1 MFMGKI
7 SIILLTVLLFMAPYF
22 SVIGQSPG
30 NIPRPEFEPGEV
42 LFLVK
47 DNISLKKIDYKNA
60 RIGVS
65 QLDQILQEFEV
76 KNLDALF
83 PNLEDYSNKPLPT
96 LRNAYTNQDI
106 PLANLHRTFKVKLPE
121 NKEFEVFE
129 LIEALKQSNDVVYAE
144 PNYIFKNQLTE
155 TAPTPTRYNSFQ
167 PKRNGTFVPNDPL
180 FAQQQGIKRHQVD
193 QVWSTNKGNGKSIIA
208 VIDTGVD
215 YNHPDLAANIWK
227 NSKESANANG
237 NDTDGNGFID
247 DIRGWDFVNND
258 KDPMDDNMHGTHVAG
273 ILAAVC
279 DNGIGIAGVNCNA
292 KIMPLKAFQS
302 SGRGD
307 ASTIAKAI
315 LYAANNGATVINM
328 SFGSYAESITMRNA
342 LAFAYSKAVL
352 VAAAGNDGRCIG
364 PGRCPDGL
372 FGAPMF
378 PAAYSFVVGVQE
390 NTGSQTGSFS
400 NFDQDGP
407 VFSKYSDLLN
417 YEIKASGINILS
429 TVPNGQ
435 YRALNGTS
443 MASPYV
449 AGAVSLYLEERAT
462 DSKELLFGN
471 LINSSQNGELRL
483 KNALSTVPEP
493 RLEFVTFEIDDKDGG
508 DGDKR
513 PDAGE
518 TVKIIGSV
526 RNTWGQSEGVY
537 MKLDFQ
543 EFEDTTTVDFLV
555 DSVFLG
561 SISPY
566 ATRKN
571 ESNPFKVKLRNN
583 LAHDRDIS
591 LKVIVWDVNGKNR
604 IERNLTLT
612 VYNKAKVGGLIDRN
626 TTWTADKEYLVVE
639 NMRILENVTL
649 TIQPGTTV
657 YFDPNRSIDVRG
669 RLKSYGTY
677 DKTIKF
683 IGMSSNQ
690 RMQNFM
696 GLNGPGI
703 MEIEFSEFSNLNGGL
718 NLGHPNSFLR
728 DSKYQFNYLYGGFPP
743 NLGAETSKNLF
754 SNNYDARVFFPW
766 GSSHPITNNIFSNN
780 DGGQWGEY
788 GNFYFLTT
796 TSNRTIQ
803 SNSFLNDKDYKF
815 SYGIEGG
822 ASTVDI
828 NGNYFGSNDSL
839 KIQKSIRDFFV
850 DNRRPIVKFSPF
862 LTRPSANAHGH
873 VWKILVNGKD
883 AQDEYAQ
890 LDPLGVGRQKV
901 EVYFNRAMDKTRP
914 PFVSMGVRFPY
925 TQTAIGLDGTWNA
938 AGDIYTAY
946 LEVGVGTGDGINRL
960 RVEGARD
967 LQWFDIPIEDSRF
980 NVLVDAAGSLSG
992 EFSATP
998 GLGRIDL
1005 NWESPESEVSDLLG
1019 YNMYRYELRTVGNAQ
1034 VPTDTIKINKVLLTS
1049 EGFQDV
1055 EVVPGK
1061 QYFYG
1066 YKFVRTNLTES
1077 DYSKIISATA
1087 LTAEKGDVNGDLTVN
1102 VLDVVR
1108 TISHIIG
1115 EQPKPFIEEAA
1126 DMNSDTKINV
1136 LDVVKIISKI
1146 TTPGGRIGSTKSEAV
1161 PKATLWVEE
1170 GELVIESEEAVS
1182 GIQLEIKNWDK
1193 NTALK
1198 IRESFRNLE
1207 MIKVETDSTLVLLL
1221 FNFSG
1226 ETIAAGKNSFLTFE
1240 GTSPEIKAAV
1250 LGGIL
1255 GRSILTSI
1263 RYNIAQEPLPSEF
1276 DMEQNKPNPFNTST
1290 IIPYKISSPSS
1301 ATLQV
1306 YNANGE
1312 ILWTETRDHD
1322 RAGKFSFEVNPVSWA
1337 RGIYLYRIIWQGP
1350 AGVKISKVRKMIYI
1364 P

>member
-612 VYNKAKVGGLIDRN
+612 VYNKAKVGGLIDKN
-626 TTWTADKEYLVVE
+626 TTWTASREYLVVE
-639 NMRILENVTL
+639 NLRVAENATL
-649 TIQPGTTV
+649 TIEPGTIIT
-657 YFDPNRSIDVRG
+657 FDVGKSIDVRG
-669 RLKSYGTY
+669 KLIAKGTY

-683 IGMSSNQ
+683 TGMTSNTL
-690 RMQNFM
+690 NDASM
-696 GLNGPGI
+696 GLNGIGI
-703 MEIEFSEFSNLNGGL
+703 LELVFCEFSNLNRGL
-718 NLGHPNSFLR
+718 FLR
-728 DSKYQFNYLYGGFPP
+728 NSSSFMNDSKFQFNYVNGGGEAP
-743 NLGAETSKNLF
+743 GTSSTLNRNLF
-754 SNNYDARVFFPW
+754 NSNKSLFYIRRGSGMVSSNIISNNS
-766 GSSHPITNNIFSNN
+766 GSSIGPN
-780 DGGQWGEY
+780 E
-788 GNFYFLTT
+788 NFYISNST
-796 TSNRTIQ
+796 TSNDNFIG
-803 SNSFLNDKDYKF
+803 NSFFNNKPYNLMVMDYGLSF
-815 SYGIEGG
+815 
-822 ASTVDI
+822 ADLTQ
-828 NGNYFGSNDSL
+828 NYFGTTDSL
-839 KIQKSIRDFFV
+839 KIQKSISDFFT
-850 DNRRPIVKFSPF
+850 NPQLPIVKFSPF
-862 LTRPSANAHGH
+862 LIRPSANAHGH

-1005 NWESPESEVSDLLG
+1005 DWESPEGEVSDLLG

-1198 IRESFRNLE
+1198 IGESFRNLE

-1226 ETIAAGKNSFLTFE
+1226 EIIAAGKNSFLTFE

-1301 ATLQV
+1301 ATLQL

-1322 RAGKFSFEVNPVSWA
+1322 RAGKFSFEVNPVNWA

>member
-1 MFMGKI
+1 MGKI
-7 SIILLTVLLFMAPYF
+7 SFISIAVLLFIAPFF
-22 SVIGQSPG
+22 SVLGQSPS
-30 NIPRPEFEPGEV
+30 NRPIPEFEQGEV
-42 LFLVK
+42 LFLLK

-83 PNLEDYSNKPLPT
+83 PNLEDYSDKPLPT

-121 NKEFEVFE
+121 NKEFEMFE

-167 PKRNGTFVPNDPL
+167 PNRNGTFVPNDPL
-180 FAQQQGIKRHQVD
+180 FAQQPGIKRHQVD
-193 QVWSTNKGNGKSIIA
+193 QVWQTNKGNGKSIIA

-215 YNHPDLAANIWK
+215 YNHPDLTANIWK

-247 DIRGWDFVNND
+247 DIQGWDFVNND
-258 KDPMDDNMHGTHVAG
+258 KDPMDDNLHGTHVAG
-273 ILAAVC
+273 IIAAIC

-342 LAFAYSKAVL
+342 LSFAYSKAVL

-364 PGRCPDGL
+364 PGPKC
-372 FGAPMF
+372 APMF
-378 PAAYSFVVGVQE
+378 PAAYSFILGVE
-390 NTGSQTGSFS
+390 EPEADFS

-407 VFSKYSDLLN
+407 VFSKYPDLWN
-417 YEIKASGINILS
+417 YEIKASGINVLS

-435 YRALNGTS
+435 YRTLSGTS
-443 MASPYV
+443 MAAPYV
-449 AGAVSLYLEERAT
+449 AGAVSLYQEEKAT

-471 LINSSQNGELRL
+471 LINSSQNGDLRL
-483 KNALSTVPEP
+483 KSALATVPEP
-493 RLEFVTFEIDDKDGG
+493 RLEFVTFEIDDKEGG

-526 RNTWGQSEGVY
+526 RNTWGQSEGVF

-543 EFEDTTTVDFLV
+543 EFEDTTTVNILV

-561 SISPY
+561 SLSPY

-604 IERNLTLT
+604 IEEKLTLT
-612 VYNKAKVGGLIDRN
+612 VYNKTKVGGLIDKN
-626 TTWTADKEYLVVE
+626 TTWTADREYLVVE
-639 NMRILENVTL
+639 NMRVAENATL
-649 TIQPGTTV
+649 TIEPGTTIT
-657 YFDPNRSIDVRG
+657 FDPNKSIDIRG
-669 RLKSYGTY
+669 KLIAIGTY

-683 IGMSSNQ
+683 TGIQSTQAANT
-690 RMQNFM
+690 FM
-696 GLNGPGI
+696 GIGGDGVAE
-703 MEIEFSEFSNLNGGL
+703 MVFCEISNLIGGL
-718 NLGHPNSFLR
+718 NFSDSRSYFNDSKFQYNYYTGGFSPTLGIKIRRSLFHNNSNRLFMNLREFEDNIFVNNSPARFTQDSEIQFLSYQQFNAKNNSFLKS
-728 DSKYQFNYLYGGFPP
+728 DKY
-743 NLGAETSKNLF
+743 NLILAP
-754 SNNYDARVFFPW
+754 SNNSVF
-766 GSSHPITNNIFSNN
+766 
-780 DGGQWGEY
+780 E
-788 GNFYFLTT
+788 
-796 TSNRTIQ
+796 
-803 SNSFLNDKDYKF
+803 LNQ
-815 SYGIEGG
+815 
-822 ASTVDI
+822 
-828 NGNYFGSNDSL
+828 NYFGTTDSL
-839 KIQKSIRDFFV
+839 KIQKSINDFFV
-850 DNRRPIVKFSPF
+850 DSRKPIVKFSPF

-914 PFVSMGVRFPY
+914 PFVSMGVRLPF

-967 LQWFDIPIEDSRF
+967 LEWFDIPIEDSRF

-1005 NWESPESEVSDLLG
+1005 DWESPEGEVSDLLG

-1034 VPTDTIKINKVLLTS
+1034 VPTDTTKINKELLSS

-1126 DMNSDTKINV
+1126 DMNSDTQINV

-1146 TTPGGRIGSTKSEAV
+1146 TTPGGRIGSTSSEAV

-1170 GELVIESEEAVS
+1170 GELVIDSEEAVS

-1198 IRESFRNLE
+1198 VGESYRNLE

-1250 LGGIL
+1250 LGGDL
-1255 GRSILTSI
+1255 GRPIMTSI
-1263 RYNIAQEPLPSEF
+1263 RYNIAKEPAPTEF
-1276 DMEQNKPNPFNTST
+1276 DMEQNKPNPFTTST
-1290 IIPYKISSPSS
+1290 TINYKISSPSS

-1306 YNANGE
+1306 FNTKGE
-1312 ILWTETRDHD
+1312 ILWTETMDHD
-1322 RAGKFSFEVNPVSWA
+1322 RAGKFSFEVNPMNWA

-1350 AGVKISKVRKMIYI
+1350 AGVKVSKARKMIYI

>member
-1 MFMGKI
+1 MGKI
-7 SIILLTVLLFMAPYF
+7 SFISIAVLLFTAPFF
-22 SVIGQSPG
+22 SVLGQSPS
-30 NIPRPEFEPGEV
+30 NRPIPEFEQGEV
-42 LFLVK
+42 LFLLK

-106 PLANLHRTFKVKLPE
+106 PLANLHRTFKVKLPK

-129 LIEALKQSNDVVYAE
+129 LIEALKQANDVVYAE

-155 TAPTPTRYNSFQ
+155 TDPTPTRYNSFQ
-167 PKRNGTFVPNDPL
+167 PNRNGTFVPNDPL
-180 FAQQQGIKRHQVD
+180 FSQQLGIKRHQVD
-193 QVWSTNKGNGKSIIA
+193 QVWQTNKGNGKSIIA

-227 NSKESANANG
+227 NPKESANANG

-247 DIRGWDFVNND
+247 DIQGWDFINND

-279 DNGIGIAGVNCNA
+279 DNGIGISGVNCNA

-364 PGRCPDGL
+364 PGRCPDGQI
-372 FGAPMF
+372 GAPMF
-378 PAAYSFVVGVQE
+378 PGAYSFVLGVQE
-390 NTGSQTGSFS
+390 NTGGQTGSFS
-400 NFDQDGP
+400 NFDQNGP
-407 VFSKYSDLLN
+407 IFSGYPDLWN
-417 YEIKASGINILS
+417 YEIKASGINVLS

-443 MASPYV
+443 MAAPYV

-483 KNALSTVPEP
+483 KNALATVPEP
-493 RLEFVTFEIDDKDGG
+493 RLEFVTFEIDDKEGG

-518 TVKIIGSV
+518 TIKIIGTV
-526 RNTWGQSEGVY
+526 RNTWGQADSVFMALSFE
-537 MKLDFQ
+537 
-543 EFEDTTTVDFLV
+543 EFEDTSTVDFLV
-555 DSVFLG
+555 DSVFVG
-561 SISPY
+561 SISSY
-566 ATRKN
+566 ATKKN
-571 ESNPFKVKLRNN
+571 DENTFKIRLKNS
-583 LAHDRDIS
+583 LAHDRDIR
-591 LKVIVWDVNGKNR
+591 LKVKIWDIDRKSEVEKEL
-604 IERNLTLT
+604 ILT
-612 VYNKAKVGGLIDRN
+612 VYNKTKVGGLIDRN
-626 TTWTADKEYLVVE
+626 TTWTADREYLVVE
-639 NMRILENVTL
+639 NLRVAENATL
-649 TIQPGTTV
+649 TIEPGTTIT
-657 YFDPNRSIDVRG
+657 FDPNKSIDVRG
-669 RLKSYGTY
+669 KLIAKGTY
-677 DKTIKF
+677 DKTIRF
-683 IGMSSNQ
+683 TGVTSNTQ
-690 RMQNFM
+690 ISAFM
-696 GLNGPGI
+696 GIRGPGI
-703 MEIEFSEFSNLNGGL
+703 LELVFCEITNLNGGL
-718 NLGHPNSFLR
+718 DLGNALSFMN
-728 DSKYQFNYLYGGFPP
+728 DSKYQFNFFNGGNIP
-743 NLGAETSKNLF
+743 NIRTSLGRNLF
-754 SNNYDARVFFPW
+754 NSNKNIMLLIASVNGDNNPVPV
-766 GSSHPITNNIFSNN
+766 SNNIFSNN
-780 DGGQWGEY
+780 EGPPYYDISIWFY
-788 GNFYFLTT
+788 TFNKPGNFLGNTFVNNKKYNLDYYPDSYSSADLT
-796 TSNRTIQ
+796 Q
-803 SNSFLNDKDYKF
+803 
-815 SYGIEGG
+815 
-822 ASTVDI
+822 
-828 NGNYFGSNDSL
+828 NYFGTTDSL
-839 KIQKSIRDFFV
+839 KIQKSINDFFV
-850 DNRRPIVKFSPF
+850 DPRKPIVKFSPF

-901 EVYFNRAMDKTRP
+901 EVFFNRAMDKTKT
-914 PFVSMGVRFPY
+914 PFVSMGVRFPF

-938 AGDIYTAY
+938 AGDIYTAF

-967 LQWFDIPIEDSRF
+967 LEWFDIPIEDSRF

-1005 NWESPESEVSDLLG
+1005 DWESPEGDVSDLLG

-1034 VPTDTIKINKVLLTS
+1034 VPTDTTKLNKELLSS

-1126 DMNSDTKINV
+1126 DMNSDTQINV

-1146 TTPGGRIGSTKSEAV
+1146 TTPGGRIGSTSSEAV

-1198 IRESFRNLE
+1198 VGESFRNLE

-1250 LGGIL
+1250 LGGDL
-1255 GRSILTSI
+1255 GRPIMTSI
-1263 RYNIAQEPLPSEF
+1263 RYNIAKEPVPTEF
-1276 DMEQNKPNPFNTST
+1276 DMEQNKPNPFTTST
-1290 IIPYKISSPSS
+1290 TINYKISSPSS

-1306 YNANGE
+1306 FNTKGE
-1312 ILWTETRDHD
+1312 ILWTETMDHD
-1322 RAGKFSFEVNPVSWA
+1322 RAGKFSFEVNPLNWA

-1350 AGVKISKVRKMIYI
+1350 AGVKVSKARKMIYT